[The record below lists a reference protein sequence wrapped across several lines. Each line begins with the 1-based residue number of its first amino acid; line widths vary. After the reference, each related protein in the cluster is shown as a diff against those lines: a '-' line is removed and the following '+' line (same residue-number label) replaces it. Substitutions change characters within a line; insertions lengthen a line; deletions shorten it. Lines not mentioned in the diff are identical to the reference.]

1 MESAAGDESAGHGE
15 HWRKIGNHHFV
26 DAAGRTSQPRA
37 TEALMSG
44 TLINLIVQL
53 IAGAIGGNA
62 AGNALKDYDLGTL
75 GNTMSGGIG
84 GGWSGT
90 GVSTVGPRLAGGG
103 GGVDGGAVRGQAVGR
118 GAAGAFGWG
127 LGGV

>member
-62 AGNALKDYDLGTL
+62 EGNALKDYDLGTL
-75 GNTMSGGIG
+75 GNTISGGIG
-84 GGWSGT
+84 GVAGGT
-90 GVSTVGPRLAGGG
+90 VLSQLIPIVAGAGGG
-103 GGVDGGAVRGQAVGR
+103 GGMW
-118 GAAGAFGWG
+118 AF
-127 LGGV
+127 LGSG